1 MRTYCY
7 IVSTWLCTLL
17 LFPLVTHAQRN
28 PAGKFS
34 RAAMTLQPRG
44 TVQEPS
50 AVLRADD
57 EIPTKT
63 VIDQHFDLWTAGTN
77 ATPDGTML
85 GGGTVNYALP
95 EDMMGMRGWTG
106 NAVYQAGQACAIR
119 MYLDSYDE
127 QRGGFISTPEM
138 DLSGDV
144 VLTFRAR
151 ALKAGESGII
161 RVALCDNYE
170 GPVDDRDFN
179 VSDAWQDYTFS
190 TDQATF
196 NPNNIF
202 QFSAEDVELLLDDI
216 VVTRKANKIPA
227 PGILTPIN
235 HSATSFTARWNS
247 TPTAASYLLHV
258 YRKEMPKDYVEPGT
272 LTENFDGIRL
282 NADGKTIDQSNPNY
296 PEGWTINLSSAG
308 SQDVYT
314 TEGDYCSAPLSLC
327 FDAEGDEVVSPETP
341 APITSF
347 SFWVKP
353 SSMDYETDYTYSLL
367 QVSVYTEKKGWT
379 PVANMPNYYME
390 AAGGRYSFTHDQ
402 IGDGV
407 KRIKFFFI
415 QKNSVSFALD
425 DVQMDYATQTVP
437 VGQLDKELTDTCY
450 TMEIDPNYEY
460 YYNVRAKNGSV
471 MSVATPD
478 MWVDGILGVKVEAKE
493 ATGVSKT
500 AFTANWTELHNADKY
515 KLNVIKILEA
525 KEDVKDVVVLHED
538 FNAIDQG
545 TMDNPYNP
553 YTYVYNLA
561 DLGYTPTEWVLQLP
575 YLVEGMAGAQQT
587 NVWMGLAGLVTSPT
601 LDLTCDGG
609 AFDVDVKAYNTY
621 AGDTLFVMLMN
632 KYTDSQ
638 AIDHRIM
645 PLKLDGTGMTSAT
658 IHFDAADNKALRSN
672 VILAFMSMYG
682 QPYFIDEVTIRQ
694 NVRKGETLT
703 APYASL
709 YPTASAYEV
718 ADLDPQ
724 YSYAYEVTAMTT
736 KDYTNYVSETS
747 DRIYVGKSVNA
758 IDALAADASKVS
770 VRAGQGSLTVRSD
783 AAAIEV
789 YDLQGRSVARAEAGL
804 HTFRLAPAVYL
815 VRVAGKTVK
824 VVVP

>member
-50 AVLRADD
+50 AV
-57 EIPTKT
+57 
-63 VIDQHFDLWTAGTN
+63 
-77 ATPDGTML
+77 
-85 GGGTVNYALP
+85 
-95 EDMMGMRGWTG
+95 RGWTG

-227 PGILTPIN
+227 PIN

-314 TEGDYCSAPLSLC
+314 TEGDYCSP
-327 FDAEGDEVVSPETP
+327 
-341 APITSF
+341 
-347 SFWVKP
+347 
-353 SSMDYETDYTYSLL
+353 
-367 QVSVYTEKKGWT
+367 
-379 PVANMPNYYME
+379 
-390 AAGGRYSFTHDQ
+390 
-402 IGDGV
+402 
-407 KRIKFFFI
+407 
-415 QKNSVSFALD
+415 SVSTRR
-425 DVQMDYATQTVP
+425 AT
-437 VGQLDKELTDTCY
+437 
-450 TMEIDPNYEY
+450 
-460 YYNVRAKNGSV
+460 R
-471 MSVATPD
+471 
-478 MWVDGILGVKVEAKE
+478 
-493 ATGVSKT
+493 
-500 AFTANWTELHNADKY
+500 
-515 KLNVIKILEA
+515 
-525 KEDVKDVVVLHED
+525 
-538 FNAIDQG
+538 
-545 TMDNPYNP
+545 
-553 YTYVYNLA
+553 
-561 DLGYTPTEWVLQLP
+561 
-575 YLVEGMAGAQQT
+575 
-587 NVWMGLAGLVTSPT
+587 
-601 LDLTCDGG
+601 
-609 AFDVDVKAYNTY
+609 
-621 AGDTLFVMLMN
+621 
-632 KYTDSQ
+632 
-638 AIDHRIM
+638 
-645 PLKLDGTGMTSAT
+645 
-658 IHFDAADNKALRSN
+658 
-672 VILAFMSMYG
+672 
-682 QPYFIDEVTIRQ
+682 
-694 NVRKGETLT
+694 
-703 APYASL
+703 
-709 YPTASAYEV
+709 
-718 ADLDPQ
+718 
-724 YSYAYEVTAMTT
+724 
-736 KDYTNYVSETS
+736 
-747 DRIYVGKSVNA
+747 
-758 IDALAADASKVS
+758 
-770 VRAGQGSLTVRSD
+770 
-783 AAAIEV
+783 
-789 YDLQGRSVARAEAGL
+789 
-804 HTFRLAPAVYL
+804 
-815 VRVAGKTVK
+815 
-824 VVVP
+824 

>member
-1 MRTYCY
+1 MPYEN
-7 IVSTWLCTLL
+7 LL
-17 LFPLVTHAQRN
+17 LHRIHMVVYTLAFPLVTHAQRN

-44 TVQEPS
+44 TVQDPS

-95 EDMMGMRGWTG
+95 EDMMGVRGWTG

-282 NADGKTIDQSNPNY
+282 NADGKTIDPVH
-296 PEGWTINLSSAG
+296 PPTIPRDGRSTSRRRDRKMSIPPRA
-308 SQDVYT
+308 T
-314 TEGDYCSAPLSLC
+314 TARHR
-327 FDAEGDEVVSPETP
+327 SP
-341 APITSF
+341 
-347 SFWVKP
+347 
-353 SSMDYETDYTYSLL
+353 
-367 QVSVYTEKKGWT
+367 
-379 PVANMPNYYME
+379 
-390 AAGGRYSFTHDQ
+390 
-402 IGDGV
+402 
-407 KRIKFFFI
+407 
-415 QKNSVSFALD
+415 SVSTRR
-425 DVQMDYATQTVP
+425 ATRSSRP
-437 VGQLDKELTDTCY
+437 RR
-450 TMEIDPNYEY
+450 P
-460 YYNVRAKNGSV
+460 
-471 MSVATPD
+471 
-478 MWVDGILGVKVEAKE
+478 
-493 ATGVSKT
+493 
-500 AFTANWTELHNADKY
+500 
-515 KLNVIKILEA
+515 
-525 KEDVKDVVVLHED
+525 
-538 FNAIDQG
+538 
-545 TMDNPYNP
+545 
-553 YTYVYNLA
+553 
-561 DLGYTPTEWVLQLP
+561 LP
-575 YLVEGMAGAQQT
+575 
-587 NVWMGLAGLVTSPT
+587 SP
-601 LDLTCDGG
+601 
-609 AFDVDVKAYNTY
+609 
-621 AGDTLFVMLMN
+621 
-632 KYTDSQ
+632 
-638 AIDHRIM
+638 
-645 PLKLDGTGMTSAT
+645 
-658 IHFDAADNKALRSN
+658 RSH
-672 VILAFMSMYG
+672 SG
-682 QPYFIDEVTIRQ
+682 
-694 NVRKGETLT
+694 
-703 APYASL
+703 
-709 YPTASAYEV
+709 
-718 ADLDPQ
+718 
-724 YSYAYEVTAMTT
+724 
-736 KDYTNYVSETS
+736 
-747 DRIYVGKSVNA
+747 
-758 IDALAADASKVS
+758 
-770 VRAGQGSLTVRSD
+770 
-783 AAAIEV
+783 
-789 YDLQGRSVARAEAGL
+789 
-804 HTFRLAPAVYL
+804 
-815 VRVAGKTVK
+815 
-824 VVVP
+824 

>member
-1 MRTYCY
+1 MVVY
-7 IVSTWLCTLL
+7 TLA
-17 LFPLVTHAQRN
+17 FPLVTHAQRN

-44 TVQEPS
+44 TVQDPS

-95 EDMMGMRGWTG
+95 EDMMGVRGWTG

-493 ATGVSKT
+493 ATDVSKT
-500 AFTANWTELHNADKY
+500 LSPPTGPNC
-515 KLNVIKILEA
+515 
-525 KEDVKDVVVLHED
+525 
-538 FNAIDQG
+538 
-545 TMDNPYNP
+545 TMPI
-553 YTYVYNLA
+553 
-561 DLGYTPTEWVLQLP
+561 
-575 YLVEGMAGAQQT
+575 
-587 NVWMGLAGLVTSPT
+587 SI
-601 LDLTCDGG
+601 
-609 AFDVDVKAYNTY
+609 
-621 AGDTLFVMLMN
+621 
-632 KYTDSQ
+632 S
-638 AIDHRIM
+638 
-645 PLKLDGTGMTSAT
+645 S
-658 IHFDAADNKALRSN
+658 
-672 VILAFMSMYG
+672 MSSKSWR
-682 QPYFIDEVTIRQ
+682 P
-694 NVRKGETLT
+694 RKT
-703 APYASL
+703 
-709 YPTASAYEV
+709 
-718 ADLDPQ
+718 
-724 YSYAYEVTAMTT
+724 
-736 KDYTNYVSETS
+736 
-747 DRIYVGKSVNA
+747 
-758 IDALAADASKVS
+758 
-770 VRAGQGSLTVRSD
+770 
-783 AAAIEV
+783 
-789 YDLQGRSVARAEAGL
+789 
-804 HTFRLAPAVYL
+804 
-815 VRVAGKTVK
+815 
-824 VVVP
+824 